1 MFHDNDEIIH
11 YPSAL
16 ERIGGDKEFLEELL
30 DIYMEEFDSQVSA
43 LDSALGS
50 LDFRAI
56 EEIGHS
62 LKGASANLSL
72 MRLGK
77 QAFQVETAGRDSD
90 IESARRGT
98 AALKIEFQN
107 LKDHLAGG

>member
-1 MFHDNDEIIH
+1 MLHEDNEIIH

-30 DIYMEEFDSQVSA
+30 DIYMEEFESQVSV
-43 LDSALGS
+43 LDSALES
-50 LDFRAI
+50 QDFRAI
-56 EEIGHS
+56 QEIGHS

-72 MRLGK
+72 MRLGE
-77 QAFQVETAGRDSD
+77 QAFRIETAGREGD

-98 AALKIEFQN
+98 DAMKVEFQN
-107 LKDHLAGG
+107 LKDHLAGA